1 MSIAL
6 RFLQIKAEHQDCPFF
21 TVFLT
26 IKTSSPN
33 ISITLLQIPLKL
45 HENQGGYWKRKLPWT
60 ILEEQF
66 PVPRNTAASKIGSGV
81 ISLLW
86 QLQCH
91 CNSDHNKFLSL
102 SDTTVVAILP
112 NLCLWWRSLC
122 SNYGGID
129 PEKLYRATLTVD
141 WNEKMPPGKWMS
153 CHQERI
159 NGTENASPI
168 HTLFHR

>member
-1 MSIAL
+1 MWNCMSKAL
-6 RFLQIKAEHQDCPFF
+6 RFLQITAEHQDCPFF
-21 TVFLT
+21 SVFLT
-26 IKTSSPN
+26 MKTSSPN
-33 ISITLLQIPLKL
+33 ISITPLQIPLKL
-45 HENQGGYWKRKLPWT
+45 HEKRGGHWKRKLPWT

-91 CNSDHNKFLSL
+91 CNSDHNKFLSF

-129 PEKLYRATLTVD
+129 PEKTVSSALNS
-141 WNEKMPPGKWMS
+141 WLKW
-153 CHQERI
+153 R
-159 NGTENASPI
+159 NASRQVHELSLMNSPVKI
-168 HTLFHR
+168 VTKRGWG